1 MSKIF
6 FLFRHTISF
15 IHPYIEITPAFRTLF
30 ELIMTVDN
38 KGEPAFDLPLYYII
52 YCFYLQYQNY
62 NSDIY
67 LKYDSDEYSFNT
79 YLENMLKDHEHWKK
93 LTKTISYMAE
103 NIFIWLI
110 FILFFV
116 SIIMVDI
123 QLLFAIKLIF
133 YFSIVYLFLQFNYSH
148 KISRTIIIYIWILI
162 IYCGI
167 ATTTVY
173 FFQFT
178 GNTFIEKLINDFITE
193 SYQKNF
199 LNLVFQ
205 FIGIKVYNSINRLV
219 VWRKF
224 AFMFVSSLLL

>member
-1 MSKIF
+1 MN
-6 FLFRHTISF
+6 
-15 IHPYIEITPAFRTLF
+15 
-30 ELIMTVDN
+30 VDN

-79 YLENMLKDHEHWKK
+79 YLENKLKDHEHWKK
-93 LTKTISYMAE
+93 LTKSISYMAE

-116 SIIMVDI
+116 SIIMVEI

-178 GNTFIEKLINDFITE
+178 GNTFIEKLINDF
-193 SYQKNF
+193 SSVANF
-199 LNLVFQ
+199 LNLTYTK
-205 FIGIKVYNSINRLV
+205 GT
-219 VWRKF
+219 
-224 AFMFVSSLLL
+224 